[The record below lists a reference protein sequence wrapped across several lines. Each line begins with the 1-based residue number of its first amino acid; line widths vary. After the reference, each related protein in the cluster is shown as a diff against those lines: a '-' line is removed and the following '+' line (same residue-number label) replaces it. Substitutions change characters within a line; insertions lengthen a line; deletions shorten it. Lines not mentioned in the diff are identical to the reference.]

1 MTSSVDKR
9 ILNLSYSSLLELHSC
24 PRKFQLYKLSA
35 TPDTLESAESSLTF
49 TFGQV
54 VGLGIQ
60 LAFQE
65 FTEDE
70 IIWQMFLNW
79 KVDLFFENKKQNKNF
94 WQAVSAVQQFIK
106 MRESGF
112 LEDWELVYYEGKP
125 AVELSFVINF
135 PGGFRYRGFVDAVLK
150 HKVTGQVRVLEAK
163 TSSSSN
169 LNPAQYKNSAQ
180 AIGYSIVLDRIF
192 KGLSAYGVLYLVYT
206 TKDKAYT
213 TLPFSKSL
221 LQRALWIQEILLDI
235 EAINRYEQVGVYPM
249 HGESCFNFYHECP
262 YMQTCTLST
271 SFLTKPLTQEEEI
284 LLEEKEASYQ
294 IEVNVKELIEAQIER
309 ST

>member
-112 LEDWELVYYEGKP
+112 I
-125 AVELSFVINF
+125 S
-135 PGGFRYRGFVDAVLK
+135 
-150 HKVTGQVRVLEAK
+150 
-163 TSSSSN
+163 
-169 LNPAQYKNSAQ
+169 
-180 AIGYSIVLDRIF
+180 
-192 KGLSAYGVLYLVYT
+192 
-206 TKDKAYT
+206 
-213 TLPFSKSL
+213 
-221 LQRALWIQEILLDI
+221 
-235 EAINRYEQVGVYPM
+235 
-249 HGESCFNFYHECP
+249 
-262 YMQTCTLST
+262 
-271 SFLTKPLTQEEEI
+271 
-284 LLEEKEASYQ
+284 
-294 IEVNVKELIEAQIER
+294 
-309 ST
+309 